1 MRVQHHG
8 SVCVVSGTV
17 NLLKEQFDREFSHPT
32 PRLTHGGNWVN
43 SWIAGPEGVAI
54 LESGWDLRLSMQ
66 GRLAGLLSKLKRFN
80 TQDAISGLLL
90 LAPNV

>member
-54 LESGWDLRLSMQ
+54 LESGWDLRLCH
-66 GRLAGLLSKLKRFN
+66 AGQASWTTVK
-80 TQDAISGLLL
+80 TEAIQHTRCHFRGCSC
-90 LAPNV
+90 